1 MCSLQPKKQP
11 PNGKSSKEEDEKEE
25 EIMVISSHMHLKPA
39 HRTGNLDKAVVL
51 RRIRHRK
58 RINKVKAAVQ
68 ALLGSSSGETS

>member
-11 PNGKSSKEEDEKEE
+11 PNGKSKEEDEKEE
-25 EIMVISSHMHLKPA
+25 EIVTSHIYLKPA

-68 ALLGSSSGETS
+68 ALIGSSSGETN